1 MRIFLLC
8 RFLWNTYYLMN
19 IFFPK
24 EHNNETRFSLTGET
38 AEKFL
43 KKDINLYIEK
53 TIQIQDAKL
62 KNLIENKSGEAVE
75 RDQGLDSANIICSLN
90 KLELEDIAKIKPETL
105 VISFLDPFNENQL
118 IEELKN
124 KSISSISMELIP
136 RTTRA
141 QKMDALSSQANLAG
155 YSAVII
161 ASDLLEKALPMMMT
175 AAGTISPSKVFVVGV
190 GVAGLQAIA
199 TAKRLGARVEAFDTR
214 PVVEDQVKSLGA
226 RFVKIDLGDTEET
239 NQGYAKALTEEQ
251 IQKQQEGMKKIC
263 ASSDIVITTAQVFG
277 RPAPKIITSEMV
289 EAMQPGSVIVDMA
302 VSSGGNVE
310 GSKNGETVEIN
321 GVKIIGNENLPGE
334 VPTHSSQV
342 YANNVF
348 NLIDEFWNDDDASF
362 NFDLED
368 EILSNCLVTHQG
380 NYINSSV
387 KERNK

>member
-1 MRIFLLC
+1 
-8 RFLWNTYYLMN
+8 MN

-53 TIQIQDAKL
+53 TIQVQDTKL
-62 KNLIENKSGEAVE
+62 KTLIENKSIEAVE

-310 GSKNGETVEIN
+310 GSKIGEIVEIN

-348 NLIDEFWNDDDASF
+348 NLIDEFWNDDEASF
-362 NFDLED
+362 NFNLED

-380 NYINSSV
+380 DYINSSV

>member
-1 MRIFLLC
+1 
-8 RFLWNTYYLMN
+8 MN

-24 EHNNETRFSLTGET
+24 EQDNETRFSLTGET
-38 AEKFL
+38 AQKFL
-43 KKDINLYIEK
+43 KKNINLSIEEN
-53 TIQIQDAKL
+53 INLQDALLEK
-62 KNLIENKSGEAVE
+62 LIEENSINIVSREE
-75 RDQGLDSANIICSLN
+75 GLNSANIICNLN
-90 KLELEDIAKIKPETL
+90 KLSFDDIAKINPDTL
-105 VISFLDPFNENQL
+105 AISFLDPFNEKQL
-118 IEELKN
+118 IEEFRK

-161 ASDLLEKALPMMMT
+161 ASNLLEKALPMMMT

-226 RFVKIDLGDTEET
+226 RFIKIDLGETEET

-251 IQKQQEGMKKIC
+251 IKKQQEGMKKVC
-263 ASSDIVITTAQVFG
+263 ANSDIVITTAQVFG

-289 EAMQPGSVIVDMA
+289 QAMQPGSVIVDMA

-310 GSKNGETVEIN
+310 GSQMGEIIDIK
-321 GVKIIGNENLPGE
+321 GVKIIGNSNLPGE

-342 YANNVF
+342 YANNIY
-348 NLIDEFWNDDDASF
+348 NLIDEFWDEETSSF
-362 NFDLED
+362 KYDLND
-368 EILSNCLVTHQG
+368 EILANCLVTHKG
-380 NYINSSV
+380 NYINASV
-387 KERNK
+387 KERNE

>member
-1 MRIFLLC
+1 
-8 RFLWNTYYLMN
+8 MN

-53 TIQIQDAKL
+53 TIQVQDTKL
-62 KNLIENKSGEAVE
+62 KTLIENKSIEAVE

-90 KLELEDIAKIKPETL
+90 KLELEDVAKIKPETL

-289 EAMQPGSVIVDMA
+289 KAMQPGSVIVDMA

-348 NLIDEFWNDDDASF
+348 NLIDEFWNDDEASF
-362 NFDLED
+362 NFNLED

-380 NYINSSV
+380 DYINSSV

>member
-1 MRIFLLC
+1 
-8 RFLWNTYYLMN
+8 MN

-53 TIQIQDAKL
+53 TIQVQDTKL
-62 KNLIENKSGEAVE
+62 KNLIENKSVEAVE

-214 PVVEDQVKSLGA
+214 PVVADQVKSLGA

-310 GSKNGETVEIN
+310 VSKNGETVEIN

-342 YANNVF
+342 YANNVV